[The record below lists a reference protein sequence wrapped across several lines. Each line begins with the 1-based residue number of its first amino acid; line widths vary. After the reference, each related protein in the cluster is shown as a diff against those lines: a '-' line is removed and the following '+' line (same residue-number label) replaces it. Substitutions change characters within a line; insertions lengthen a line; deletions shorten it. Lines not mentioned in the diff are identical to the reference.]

1 MVHDKDIII
10 RELKEKEYRE
20 KHPGLYEEEKK
31 QPAASQINTMQS
43 RFHQEYMQRREQ
55 YTNKYEYKKTGEP
68 FKRGLKL
75 YDAFI
80 YSNRRLVVWLA
91 LVIKHHSIDTKMRR

>member
-10 RELKEKEYRE
+10 RELKEKERRE

-43 RFHQEYMQRREQ
+43 RLH
-55 YTNKYEYKKTGEP
+55 
-68 FKRGLKL
+68 
-75 YDAFI
+75 
-80 YSNRRLVVWLA
+80 
-91 LVIKHHSIDTKMRR
+91 